1 MLDPLYIF
9 ILSLGS
15 AFLLSLFYGVHR
27 NLASLVFLL
36 ALAANTVICAL
47 GLYHLLQGAPTVEIL
62 TAGLEPPLSINLRFG
77 TQEAFLCLA
86 VNLFGLL
93 GGWYLLERLR
103 ESMQGMILFIMVLLG
118 IDGMIMTRDL
128 FNLFVFIEI
137 TAIATYA
144 LIGMERDRRT
154 LTAGFKYVMAGAL
167 ASSFFLIGTI
177 LVYHLA
183 GTLNIDGMIETRG
196 LPASTFGATALVL
209 LLTGVLIELKPFPA
223 NGWGLDAYE
232 AAPAGI
238 GALIS
243 AGVATGALAALY
255 KLVPLV
261 RVDHLSV
268 IVTIGV
274 VTFLCSNLIALKQ
287 KSAKR
292 LLGYSSIAQVGL
304 LVAAITYLRQ
314 SGRDE
319 LVPLIVGG
327 LFINHLLAKAGLFW
341 LAGILGRE
349 DWREWSLL
357 AGRPWL
363 LVLFGTLILAL
374 VGFPP
379 FPGFWAKWA
388 LILELADGAL
398 YGWMGAILL
407 GSLLEAVYL
416 LRWLG
421 ASYRSK
427 ASAASEGFEQEA
439 RPVPAQ
445 LPFNGLVQPV
455 LFAVLLYVT
464 GWVWADWSGEA
475 PLTTFLPIV
484 AAGVLFLLDRLP
496 GRLVGIL
503 SLLILAAFSYRV
515 LPQLNG
521 LAGLFGLIFLPGGG
535 LLVFATLYRSETRAG
550 FYPLLTAML
559 MSLGVLLQTETS
571 LGFFYAWEIMTLTSY
586 LLIAQGWQADRSA
599 LVYVIFSLGSAYL
612 LVAGFALGYAG
623 SGSALLAGLKDAG
636 ASGPAVLALLALGFL
651 VKTGGLGVHIWLP
664 GAYTESDDDFTAIIS
679 SIVSKAGIFGF
690 LVAGIALG
698 DQVVGGL
705 DIAYLV
711 CWLGLITALFGALMA
726 VLEEDAKRLLAYSSM
741 GQVGYIVA
749 GVAMMSH
756 LGWVTAVYL
765 SANHFFFKGLLF
777 LAVAGVIY
785 RTGTR
790 EMYKMGGLIGRMPVT
805 FFCALIA
812 IIAMSGVPPLSGFGG
827 KWLLYNALI
836 EKHWYLQ
843 AGLAFF
849 TSALAC
855 LYMFR
860 LLHSAFLGQPKLKHQ
875 DVKEAPWWLV
885 APQLVLVGVIL
896 LISLFPQILVQPIS
910 DAIAPYYPATIQWA
924 GNQLTTSVGHWNGFL
939 VVNIVGAVF
948 LVPLIWML
956 LSSTRVQR
964 VKQFNIVYAAERPDR
979 PETTHFAYNFYPYIE
994 KSLGGWVRP
1003 RATRFW
1009 SAVGEWTHSL
1019 ASGLRSIYTG
1029 HAQTYAQFIVLFLV
1043 LMAFLMGGA

>member
-27 NLASLVFLL
+27 NLASLVFFLT
-36 ALAANTVICAL
+36 LAANTAICGL
-47 GLYHLLQGAPTVEIL
+47 GLLRLVQGAPAVEIL

-77 TQEAFLCLA
+77 QQEAFLCLA
-86 VNLFGLL
+86 VSLFGLL
-93 GGWYLLERLR
+93 GGWYLLARLR
-103 ESMQGMILFIMVLLG
+103 ESMQGMILFIMVLMG
-118 IDGMIMTRDL
+118 IHGMIMTRDL

-144 LIGMERDRRT
+144 LIGMERDRRS
-154 LTAGFKYVMAGAL
+154 LAAGFKYVMAGGL
-167 ASSFFLIGTI
+167 VSSFFLIGTI

-183 GTLNIDGMIETRG
+183 GTLNIDGMVETRA
-196 LPASTFGATALVL
+196 LLANSFGATALVFL
-209 LLTGVLIELKPFPA
+209 IAGVLIELKPFPA
-223 NGWGLDAYE
+223 NGWGLDVYQ

-243 AGVATGALAALY
+243 AGVATGALAALH
-255 KLVPLV
+255 KLAPLV
-261 RVDHLSV
+261 QSDHLSV
-268 IVTIGV
+268 IVAVGV
-274 VTFLCSNLIALKQ
+274 VTFLGSNLLALRQ
-287 KSAKR
+287 ENAKR
-292 LLGYSSIAQVGL
+292 LLGYSSVAQVGL
-304 LVAAITYLRQ
+304 LVAAVVYLHR
-314 SGRDE
+314 SGRDD
-319 LVPLIVGG
+319 LVPLVVGG

-341 LAGILGRE
+341 LAGVVDRE
-349 DWREWSLL
+349 GWREWSLL

-379 FPGFWAKWA
+379 FPGFWGKWA
-388 LILELADGAL
+388 LVLELADGAM

-421 ASYRSK
+421 TACR
-427 ASAASEGFEQEA
+427 SEGSAESGAEGRQA
-439 RPVPAQ
+439 PIRLSVAGLAPPA
-445 LPFNGLVQPV
+445 
-455 LFAVLLYVT
+455 LFALLLYGV

-475 PLTTFLPIV
+475 PLRIFLPL
-484 AAGVLFLLDRLP
+484 AAAALLLLVDRLP
-496 GRLVGIL
+496 SRLVGVL
-503 SLLILAAFSYRV
+503 SLLIVGAYSYYV
-515 LPQLNG
+515 LPQLAG
-521 LAGLFGLIFLPGGG
+521 LAWLFGLIFLVGGG
-535 LLVFATLYRSETRAG
+535 LLVFATLYRSDTRLG
-550 FYPLLTAML
+550 FYPLLTAMV
-559 MSLGVLLQTETS
+559 MSLGVLLQAETS
-571 LGFFYAWEIMTLTSY
+571 LGFFYAWEVMTLTSY
-586 LLIAQGWQADRSA
+586 LLIARGRRAGGPA
-599 LVYVIFSLGSAYL
+599 LTYIVFSLGSAYL
-612 LVAGFALGYAG
+612 IMAGFALGYAG
-623 SGSALLAGLKDAG
+623 SGSGLLAGLGDAG
-636 ASGPAVLALLALGFL
+636 DLAPAVLALLALGF
-651 VKTGGLGVHIWLP
+651 VIKTGGLGVHVWLP

-679 SIVSKAGIFGF
+679 SIVSKAGVFGF

-698 DQVVGGL
+698 DQAVGGL
-705 DIAYLV
+705 DIAYVV

-749 GVAMMSH
+749 GVAIMSH
-756 LGWVTAVYL
+756 LGWVTALYL

-790 EMYKMGGLIGRMPVT
+790 EMYKMGGMIGRMPVT
-805 FFCALIA
+805 FFAALIA
-812 IIAMSGVPPLSGFGG
+812 VIAMSGVPPLSGFGG

-836 EKHWYLQ
+836 EKDWYLQ

-849 TSALAC
+849 SSALAC

-860 LLHSAFLGQPKLKHQ
+860 LLHSVFLGQPKLKHK
-875 DVKEAPWWLV
+875 DVREAPWWLV

-896 LISLFPQILVQPIS
+896 VVSLFPQYLVQPI
-910 DAIAPYYPATIQWA
+910 AAAVEPYYPATVQWV

-939 VVNIVGAVF
+939 VMNIVGAVF
-948 LVPLIWML
+948 LVPLVWLL

-964 VKQFNIVYAAERPDR
+964 VKQFNIAYAAERPER

-994 KSLGGWVRP
+994 KSMGGWVRP

-1009 SAVGEWTHSL
+1009 NGVAEWTHSL
-1019 ASGLRSIYTG
+1019 AAGLGNIYTG
-1029 HAQTYAQFIVLFLV
+1029 HAQTYAQLIVLYLV
-1043 LMAFLMGGA
+1043 LLVFLMGGA